1 MVGSVPL
8 SQRSV
13 ATVLTELLFL
23 ALSVVSVADGDT
35 LVVADGDRKIILRLA
50 EIDAPE
56 RTQPYSQVARRHLV
70 DLCKAAKAVRF
81 EPVATDRY
89 GRTVAHV
96 WCDDVHVNW
105 RQVEAGLAWCFL
117 KYLQA
122 PGSCLPR
129 EQTARAERRGLWREP
144 NPTAPWTF
152 REMKRGGAAAPP

>member
-1 MVGSVPL
+1 VVGSVPL
-8 SQRSV
+8 SPGSV
-13 ATVLTELLFL
+13 SIVLTELLFL
-23 ALSVVSVADGDT
+23 ALTVVSVADGDT
-35 LVVADGDRKIILRLA
+35 LVVADGEHRVTLRLA

-56 RTQPYSQVARRHLV
+56 RTQPYSQAARRNLL
-70 DLCKAAKAVRF
+70 DLCKAAKSVRF

-105 RQVEAGLAWCFL
+105 SQVEAGLAWCFL

-122 PGSCLPR
+122 PDSCLPR
-129 EQTARAERRGLWREP
+129 EESARAERRGLWREP

-152 REMKRGGAAAPP
+152 REMKRGGSATPP